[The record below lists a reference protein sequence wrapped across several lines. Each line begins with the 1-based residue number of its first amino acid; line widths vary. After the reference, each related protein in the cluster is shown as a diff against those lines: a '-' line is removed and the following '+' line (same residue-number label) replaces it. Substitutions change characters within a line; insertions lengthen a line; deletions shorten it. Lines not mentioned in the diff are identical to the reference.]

1 MNLSNLHFQQSNQ
14 IFLNFFEKER
24 KEKSSLGTLGQWSLL
39 DRGKRDYVLKDLED
53 EEDANKLNLAFKH
66 VNLWASNTCNKMLNS
81 SVLYIWNLENMSIK
95 QEEHEIFDYIYK
107 TTRLRNASKL
117 NKSCYS
123 MRDNWSRKT
132 NKFNRSYPYSTNLK
146 ANNWNNITSQIWHFD
161 N

>member
-1 MNLSNLHFQQSNQ
+1 MRKRERRRVALEPLGNGV
-14 IFLNFFEKER
+14 FLIEER
-24 KEKSSLGTLGQWSLL
+24 GTMSLKILKMKRMQTSSTSPSSMWTCELQ
-39 DRGKRDYVLKDLED
+39 
-53 EEDANKLNLAFKH
+53 
-66 VNLWASNTCNKMLNS
+66 NTCNKMLNS

-95 QEEHEIFDYIYK
+95 QEEHEIFDYIYE

-123 MRDNWSRKT
+123 IRDNWSRKT

-146 ANNWNNITSQIWHFD
+146 ANNWNNITSQIWHID